1 LHDNT
6 NFETNEIND
15 NEHDDDDDENEN
27 AFTDESFNS
36 TNNDLEE
43 NTEFDE
49 SFEMTFDENETSLT
63 QSSINNDDDDDDDD
77 DDDEDNSD
85 DDFVGGIDHDL
96 NEDEEIFEYN
106 KRRRLNS
113 LGGFQ
118 ASQGIKYM
126 MPFKTIKCK
135 QSKRIRALAYN
146 PRRNEIAAI
155 SMNAAFHYFDVSR
168 FEQVKN
174 LVKCFLSFIQNYFS
188 SRNFT
193 FIEIHKKIVT
203 SKRKCMSYHK

>member
-1 LHDNT
+1 LHEHT

-15 NEHDDDDDENEN
+15 NEPDDDDEENEN
-27 AFTDESFNS
+27 AFTDESLNS

-77 DDDEDNSD
+77 DEDNSD
-85 DDFVGGIDHDL
+85 DDFVSGIDHDL

-126 MPFKTIKCK
+126 TPFKTIKCK

-174 LVKCFLSFIQNYFS
+174 LVKYFYRSFKNYF
-188 SRNFT
+188 RFT
-193 FIEIHKKIVT
+193 LKEIHKKIVT
-203 SKRKCMSYHK
+203 SKRKCMSYHKQ